1 MVMSILLPLIS
12 ALQEY
17 GYPVLWL
24 IAFASAVGA
33 PLPLSLILLAA
44 GAFAAQGDFDLALL
58 IVITVTASVC
68 GDNTGYLIGRR
79 GGSKLLKWLEKPGKR
94 KLVPANTITRSRA
107 SFKRFGGWA
116 IFLSRFL
123 FSALG
128 GVINLISGAEL
139 YPYHRFLFYDSSGQ
153 VLGAVIPLSLGYIFG
168 ASWEYVA
175 DILGAFSGFALSLLL
190 VIVLVIYL
198 VKLVQRSRAET
209 LSKNKAAASPSGPL
223 PL

>member
-1 MVMSILLPLIS
+1 MSTLLPLLVT

-17 GYPVLWL
+17 SYPVLWL
-24 IAFASAVGA
+24 IVFASSVGA
-33 PLPLSLILLAA
+33 PLPMSLILLAA

-68 GDNTGYLIGRR
+68 GDNTGYLLGRR
-79 GGSKLLKWLEKPGKR
+79 WGSKLLEWLERPGKR
-94 KLVPANTITRSRA
+94 RLVPAHTITRSRT
-107 SFKRFGGWA
+107 SFKRHGGWA

-128 GVINLISGAEL
+128 GVINLTAGAEL
-139 YPYHRFLFYDSSGQ
+139 YPYHRFLLYDSSGQ

-168 ASWEYVA
+168 VSWEYVA
-175 DILGAFSGFALSLLL
+175 DILGAFSGLALSLLL
-190 VIVLVIYL
+190 VIVLIISL
-198 VKLVQRSRAET
+198 LRLVQRSRAEAPIK
-209 LSKNKAAASPSGPL
+209 SKAAASPSGPL

>member
-1 MVMSILLPLIS
+1 M
-12 ALQEY
+12 
-17 GYPVLWL
+17 
-24 IAFASAVGA
+24 
-33 PLPLSLILLAA
+33 SLILLAA

-68 GDNTGYLIGRR
+68 GDNIGYLLGRR
-79 GGSKLLKWLEKPGKR
+79 WGSKLLEWLERSGKR
-94 KLVPANTITRSRA
+94 RLVPANTITRSRA
-107 SFKRFGGWA
+107 SFKRHGGWA

-128 GVINLISGAEL
+128 GVTNLIAGAEL

-153 VLGAVIPLSLGYIFG
+153 LLGAVIPLSLGYIFG
-168 ASWEYVA
+168 VSWEYVA

-190 VIVLVIYL
+190 VIALVISL
-198 VKLVQRSRAET
+198 VRLVQRSRAEA
-209 LSKNKAAASPSGPL
+209 LIKSKAAARPSGPL